1 MDAGNAVRCIKEFA
15 VNAELITAQ
24 LLGLLNLFNQSI
36 LK

>member
-24 LLGLLNLFNQSI
+24 LLGLL
-36 LK
+36 